1 MVTAVLGGAGQDGL
15 ALLAKGRELNAE
27 QVLKM
32 PLATQLSL
40 SSGSYSGSAGS
51 GEILFHDQHSVDLN
65 EALAL
70 SLLDL
75 GSNSNLRDVTGGV
88 LQENQDLTVDPARV
102 QLQSFDGVG
111 IDTDMMLGMTLHLL
125 ALV

>member
-1 MVTAVLGGAGQDGL
+1 M
-15 ALLAKGRELNAE
+15 R
-27 QVLKM
+27 
-32 PLATQLSL
+32 
-40 SSGSYSGSAGS
+40 
-51 GEILFHDQHSVDLN
+51 LFNQHSVDLN

-70 SLLDL
+70 SLMDL
-75 GSNSNLRDVTGGV
+75 GSNSNLSDVTGGV

-102 QLQSFDGVG
+102 QLQSFDGAG